1 MNLTY
6 FDGVEENNP
15 NSRFNSSLEC
25 NGVNASSTHTLNVA
39 HHMLYENAVR
49 FPVIDV
55 IYFWP
60 NRSGVRDG
68 FETTGERDV
77 RVEVVCMRPDAKIED
92 GSRTPPTGRELLS
105 SEQASFPKEN
115 DATTLRYGVLG
126 WMSAAVMG
134 VMLLL

>member
-1 MNLTY
+1 MNMTY
-6 FDGVEENNP
+6 FDGIEENNS

-25 NGVNASSTHTLNVA
+25 NGINASSTHTLDVA
-39 HHMLYENAVR
+39 YRMSYENAVR

-60 NRSGVRDG
+60 NRTNVTDG
-68 FETTGERDV
+68 WEQTRQQDV

-92 GSRTPPTGRELLS
+92 GSRTPPTGRELLGA
-105 SEQASFPKEN
+105 EQAKFPKEN